1 MRIVSLLGVAVFV
14 FAVFLQLRTWRR
26 QRRVRPGLIAVSQ
39 LAALASS
46 VAFSTLTRRPPTAE
60 WWVVLLGAGVVLG
73 VIYGG
78 TMVIDRTERGVVMS
92 YSIPAIVTWSAL
104 MVITQ
109 LATIFGR
116 SVPIVIYSLAIAN
129 LGINLGMNGRVLW
142 GYSTTRGAPAMGLL
156 ALTIGL
162 ILVPW
167 LGLAP
172 DAAAQTPEHCPEG
185 WRVAILDDA
194 GNEVPIG
201 TPGASFG
208 CLPIEGGSSDTSVP
222 ATGLNYAGTYRGS
235 FVVFE
240 IEDWAMTMPF
250 TLVVEESGA
259 ASGDGSAID
268 SYTNENGSATVE
280 VNFECLGSIDA
291 AGSGRCVG
299 DAWSRVTVT
308 LTDQPA
314 DTQEGPATMTMV
326 LSIAPDGSLSGYVE
340 DYVVGGI
347 EGQTSPIEG
356 QAVLGGPTQ
365 TSDTVP
371 GTGETP
377 GSDVVPGNGETPGSD
392 EPLSAEDTAAAVALS
407 SLILAGGSLAQLLPL
422 LQGGMSLQ
430 DAIRYTTSQLESPP
444 HVVPSDPLAGLART
458 ADGRVMFQPPWE
470 VGSIPIDAEEARRIL
485 DLQEQGYR
493 WTGEAGGWMTPD
505 QEDMNRA
512 WEARARAADAADRD
526 RLLADQA
533 RARADLQ
540 ERREALDALKRARQ
554 IVDDSS
560 RTGVE
565 RYEMLSDQMYDLAFT
580 PDGGIDVEYVR
591 RMRAG
596 LSTMLRSDLAVS
608 DESLRQTF
616 VSDFAEST
624 WDDARHNALIRIGT
638 GVVSGGQSEWFYQ
651 SQSVLE
657 AMDRASQQGDLTVGD
672 GLRIAYGTIA
682 EENLPVTTIAKL
694 AGGEDVGMLDVA
706 GDLLKGVNVR
716 TQARGVIAE
725 HVPDSAGLVAWQR
738 RAIQAEA
745 TASDAELLF
754 RPVNPGA
761 SKAAEMPGK
770 LPWMKQKTIT
780 ADDVALLGYP
790 KNQIG
795 QVPGGPPRPPTGGNA
810 DEYRRAMAQ
819 YNKRAAEWAEHGAT
833 TREAIAA
840 GRVVEVDGVLHTVNP
855 TTGQPGA
862 AFVADLDPAD
872 VVTAG
877 GRRMSDEAAVRV
889 MRNLEER
896 GLAVGGHGSPYTWN
910 PTTSSGEA
918 MRANLISDIE
928 AGKTG
933 EWFRPGE
940 AAGARPRWTEGAVG
954 AGVHDAGRPEP

>member
-142 GYSTTRGAPAMGLL
+142 GYGTMRGAPAMGLL

-172 DAAAQTPEHCPEG
+172 DAAAQIVEICPEG
-185 WRVAILDDA
+185 WRVVTLDDA

-201 TPGASFG
+201 SPEGTSFG
-208 CLPIEGGSSDTSVP
+208 CVPDEGGSSDTSVP
-222 ATGLNYAGTYRGS
+222 ETVPGT
-235 FVVFE
+235 
-240 IEDWAMTMPF
+240 
-250 TLVVEESGA
+250 
-259 ASGDGSAID
+259 D
-268 SYTNENGSATVE
+268 SS
-280 VNFECLGSIDA
+280 
-291 AGSGRCVG
+291 
-299 DAWSRVTVT
+299 
-308 LTDQPA
+308 
-314 DTQEGPATMTMV
+314 
-326 LSIAPDGSLSGYVE
+326 
-340 DYVVGGI
+340 
-347 EGQTSPIEG
+347 
-356 QAVLGGPTQ
+356 
-365 TSDTVP
+365 VP